1 VALLPVE
8 EKTMTAWIQDIR
20 YALRQMRQKPS
31 FAVVAIL
38 TLALGI
44 GANTAIFSLLNSIM
58 LKSAPVGNAKDLMVL
73 QWFALTKPMS
83 GYSSFGDCTEEGGG
97 SGKSGCSFSYP
108 MFQEIRSGADVFSG
122 VAAFAGPATLNLT
135 GNGAASIA
143 RGELVSGDY
152 FKTLEVGAALGRTLE
167 PADELPGA
175 EPVAVLSYAYW
186 QNAFHGEPSAVGKAI
201 WLNNIPVVV
210 VGVADPRF
218 TRLTPGRAQDLWLP
232 LTLDVRIGN
241 WAGPVS
247 VNANEPDNGPGWWL
261 TIVARP
267 KRGVTREQAQE
278 ATSLI
283 FRNTLLHGAKP
294 FFKDIDKPGIA
305 LVPVQHGLRGIRA
318 RFAEPLYILMAVV
331 SIVLLITC
339 ANVAGLMLAR
349 ATMREREMAVRF
361 ALGAARGRLIRQ
373 LLTESVLLSSIGGA
387 LGVVFAFWGTH
398 SLAAFLSANWYSPL
412 ELDMRLDA
420 RVLIF
425 TVGVAML
432 SGIVVGIVPAF
443 RSSGVDVVPALKEN
457 TGVSS
462 VFRGRFRL
470 GDFLVVGQVAL
481 SVLVLAVASLLLR
494 TLMNLKN
501 IDPGFDTEQVLL
513 VEIDPTLAGY
523 EEARIRSLY
532 RELQD
537 RLAAL
542 PGVSSVSYSS
552 DALLNGG
559 LWSGDVQIE
568 GPNAKSNAITQL
580 LAVGPRFFETMQIPL
595 LAGRGFLPS
604 DLGSSH
610 SVAIVNQAFA
620 RKFLA
625 GRNAVGARISRK
637 ADGKDKDMEV
647 VGVVADTKY
656 YSLRSSIEPTAYFP
670 LAGRSAYFELRTRA
684 NPAAFIP
691 MVRQLVRDVD
701 NNLPIL
707 DIRTQSE
714 VVDRLLFNER
724 LVARFSAL
732 FGVIALVLVCIG
744 IYGLLSYEVSRRTR
758 EIGIRSALGARQHE
772 LIRLVVGQGIGV
784 ALVGVAL
791 GIAAAFGVTR
801 YLQSALYEV
810 RPNEP
815 LTLVGTASLL
825 ILIAMLACYLPAR
838 RAAKVDPMVA
848 LRYE

>member
-1 VALLPVE
+1 
-8 EKTMTAWIQDIR
+8 
-20 YALRQMRQKPS
+20 
-31 FAVVAIL
+31 
-38 TLALGI
+38 
-44 GANTAIFSLLNSIM
+44 
-58 LKSAPVGNAKDLMVL
+58 
-73 QWFALTKPMS
+73 
-83 GYSSFGDCTEEGGG
+83 
-97 SGKSGCSFSYP
+97 
-108 MFQEIRSGADVFSG
+108 
-122 VAAFAGPATLNLT
+122 
-135 GNGAASIA
+135 
-143 RGELVSGDY
+143 
-152 FKTLEVGAALGRTLE
+152 
-167 PADELPGA
+167 
-175 EPVAVLSYAYW
+175 
-186 QNAFHGEPSAVGKAI
+186 
-201 WLNNIPVVV
+201 
-210 VGVADPRF
+210 
-218 TRLTPGRAQDLWLP
+218 
-232 LTLDVRIGN
+232 
-241 WAGPVS
+241 
-247 VNANEPDNGPGWWL
+247 
-261 TIVARP
+261 
-267 KRGVTREQAQE
+267 
-278 ATSLI
+278 
-283 FRNTLLHGAKP
+283 
-294 FFKDIDKPGIA
+294 
-305 LVPVQHGLRGIRA
+305 
-318 RFAEPLYILMAVV
+318 
-331 SIVLLITC
+331 
-339 ANVAGLMLAR
+339 
-349 ATMREREMAVRF
+349 
-361 ALGAARGRLIRQ
+361 
-373 LLTESVLLSSIGGA
+373 

-398 SLAAFLSANWYSPL
+398 SLAAFLSVNWYSPL
-412 ELDMRLDA
+412 ELDTRLDA

-457 TGVSS
+457 TGTSS
-462 VFRGRFRL
+462 TFRGRFRL

-481 SVLVLAVASLLLR
+481 SVLVLSVASLLLR
-494 TLMNLKN
+494 TLVNLKN

-523 EEARIRSLY
+523 EEGRIRSLY
-532 RELQD
+532 RDLQD

-568 GPNAKSNAITQL
+568 GPNAKSSAITQL
-580 LAVGPRFFETMQIPL
+580 LAVGPRFFETMRIPL

-637 ADGKDKDMEV
+637 ADGKDMEI
-647 VGVVADTKY
+647 VGMVADTKY

-670 LAGRSAYFELRTRA
+670 LAGKSAYFELRTRA

-691 MVRQLVRDVD
+691 MVRQLVRGVD

-714 VVDRLLFNER
+714 VVNRLLFNER
-724 LVARFSAL
+724 LVAWLSAV

-801 YLQSALYEV
+801 YIQSALYEV